1 MPRKKSTGKPELKL
15 ELTGFLGTPTSDED
29 DLTEQ
34 DENRF
39 DLFSSMFKNYGD
51 IQLGKTDFVKELR
64 GIKTDEELLA
74 FVKYHFKIHIPY
86 QPVCEDHQSPG
97 QAFCDAF
104 FNRTPMALWWASR
117 ASFKSFGTGLLTV
130 LDTLRYDQCE
140 TTILAGSEEQ
150 GRQVYNAAHTHIYE
164 SNLDKLFR
172 LRAQR
177 STAMNGSQ
185 FTILTASPKS
195 VRGPH
200 PQRLKLDEVDEI
212 PEEIYAAAVN
222 QPMEKHGV
230 PMQMLMTSTMH
241 RVGGMMADI
250 VDRAPDTGMAIYKW
264 CYKEVT
270 KKCIEPDCRNLQFS
284 ELYRGQP
291 CPLLGQKIDRLQD
304 LPEDER
310 ARIKPG
316 KDYIVLHPYTRD
328 EDGNILAPDMNM
340 YDGSCQGGLRHAD
353 GYISVDAQRAARMR
367 AQKKTWEV
375 ENESRRPSQEDMVY
389 DPLHIAR
396 GTLAGLEFDWTL
408 PVDRSWAMVDWG
420 FNNPTVMLLAQDRVI
435 PGKPLNGQQYH
446 HAIVQEYYWE
456 QRGLA
461 WRLNEIC
468 NIVEQYNIRQIYAD
482 AENIDALMGLRD
494 ALAERRFN
502 CMVRGVPFNRFK
514 DILIENIRNDM
525 EHGHWFISEQNC
537 SQTIRDLYKL
547 HYRKNTEDVAKEADH
562 GPDAMVAGWRR
573 FLRLSEYGT
582 TTGNDL
588 GAVTQVRQL
597 TNPGRLGP
605 PSAALGLGNG
615 NQPLALPAGSPVGA
629 TRARHKRT
637 RRNYVG

>member
-1 MPRKKSTGKPELKL
+1 MPRKKSTGKPQLKL
-15 ELTGFLGTPTSDED
+15 DGFLGTPEIED
-29 DLTEQ
+29 DREE
-34 DENRF
+34 DERIN
-39 DLFSSMFKNYGD
+39 LFSSMFKNYGD

-64 GIKTDEELLA
+64 AIKTDAELLA
-74 FVKYHFKIHIPY
+74 FVKHHFKIHIPY
-86 QPVCEDHQSPG
+86 EPVCEDHQSPG

-104 FNRTPMALWWASR
+104 FGRSQTALWWASR

-130 LDTLRYDQCE
+130 LDTLRYDHCE

-150 GRQVYNAAHTHIYE
+150 GRQVYGAAHRHIYE
-164 SNLDKLFR
+164 SQLDHMFK

-177 STAMNGSQ
+177 STSINGSQ

-222 QPMEKHGV
+222 QPMTKHGV

-241 RVGGMMADI
+241 RVGGMMSEI
-250 VDRAPDTGMAIYKW
+250 VDAAPSTGLKVYKW

-270 KKCIEPDCRNLQFS
+270 EKCVEPDCRNLQFS

-291 CPLLGQKIDRLQD
+291 CPLLGNCISRLQD
-304 LPEDER
+304 VPEEER

-316 KDYIVLHPYTRD
+316 KDYVVLHPYTRD
-328 EDGNILAPDMNM
+328 ENGDIQPPDLNY
-340 YDGSCQGGLRHAD
+340 YDGSCQGGLRRAS
-353 GYISVDAQRAARMR
+353 GYIPVDAQRAARMR

-389 DPLHIAR
+389 DPLFLQR
-396 GTLAGLEFDWTL
+396 GTITGTEWDYTL

-420 FNNPTVMLLAQDRVI
+420 FNNPTVMLLAQDMVL
-435 PGKPLNGQQYH
+435 PGRKLNSGPYH
-446 HAIVQEYYWE
+446 HVLQKEYYWE

-468 NIVEQYNIRQIYAD
+468 NILEEHNIRQIYAD
-482 AENIDALMGLRD
+482 AENIDALMELRNM
-494 ALAERRFN
+494 LAARKYN
-502 CMVRGVPFNRFK
+502 CLVRGVPFNRFK
-514 DILIENIRNDM
+514 DILIDDIRNDM
-525 EHGHWFISEQNC
+525 EHGHWFISEENC
-537 SQTIRDLYKL
+537 SQTLRDLYKL
-547 HYRKNTEDVAKEADH
+547 HYRKNTEDVAKESDH

-573 FLRLSEYGT
+573 FLRLTEYGT

-588 GAVTQVRQL
+588 GAVVQVRQL
-597 TNPGRLGP
+597 ANPGRLGQAGSASFGP
-605 PSAALGLGNG
+605 PPAA
-615 NQPLALPAGSPVGA
+615 PLALPAGSPVGA
-629 TRARHKRT
+629 TKSKHRRS